1 MSSMASYVGAPVVR
15 RDAFEKA
22 TGTANYASD
31 LFPDGFLWVSVLR
44 SRYPHA
50 LIKGIDARRARSHPG
65 VVAVLTHE
73 DVPVNR
79 FGVFAKDRPVLCD
92 DKVRYIGD
100 PVALVAA
107 ETREAALEAV
117 KLIDVDYEPLP
128 AVTDPIA
135 ALRADSPRVHE
146 SGNICRQ
153 TSLRF
158 GDVEEAFARADIVV
172 EGTYTTGTQIHAF
185 LETEAGIS
193 YLDEKGRI
201 VVVAGGQSPHRD
213 RAEIAH
219 ALNVPA
225 EQVRVITPYVGGA
238 FGGKDDVTVQIHLAL
253 VTAKTGRPARLV
265 LSREES
271 MISGTK
277 RHPAII
283 KMRTAA
289 SRDGRLLANE
299 VEIIYD
305 TGAYAALGPAVLDVA
320 IENCN
325 GPYRVSSA
333 RIDAYLVYTNNMVA
347 SAFRGFGAPQVM
359 FAMER
364 QVDRIARRIG
374 IDPIELRMINAIRK
388 GDIYVFGN
396 KMEGSVGIYECLKVA
411 MDHPIWRDRRKDG
424 TLEYPW
430 LRRGVGV
437 AAGMKGYT
445 IGALPDRGSVSVEL
459 KRDGSVVVGGSF
471 TEIGQGVVE
480 SVAQLAA
487 ELLKVPVERVQVLFA
502 DTERSPDT
510 SVTSASRQL
519 FLAGNALRK
528 AVVALTERVKD
539 LVELET
545 GGRPTSVTFTEKGV
559 LVNSN
564 EVMPLNELAERLEL
578 RGFGRMVIG
587 TYEVPKVEPIA
598 GTLEIPHLFFMFG
611 VTMAEVIVNVL
622 TGTVTVPRVVAVIDA
637 GRVINPINFTGQI
650 EGAVVQ
656 GLGYA
661 LIEEA
666 KIVGGYLQTKDLST
680 YLIPSSKDAPT
691 IEVIPVETFEE
702 EGPFGAKGIGEVG
715 ILSVAPAIVNAVAE
729 ACGVEPT
736 SIPLTPEKL
745 YWLLKEGGL
754 VDRLRGNEGRIG

>member
-1 MSSMASYVGAPVVR
+1 MTSKSSYVGAPVVR

-22 TGTANYASD
+22 TGTAMYASD
-31 LFPDGFLWVSVLR
+31 LFPDDFLWVSVLR

-50 LIKGIDARRARSHPG
+50 HIRRIDTAKARLHAG

-79 FGVFAKDRPVLCD
+79 FGVFVKDRPVLCD
-92 DKVRYIGD
+92 DRVRYIGD

-117 KLIDVDYEPLP
+117 KMIEVDYEELP
-128 AVTDPIA
+128 AVTDPIS
-135 ALRADSPRVHE
+135 ALRADSPKVHE
-146 SGNICRQ
+146 GGNVCRQ

-158 GDVEEAFARADIVV
+158 GDVEGAFARADVVV

-193 YLDEKGRI
+193 YLDEKGRV

-219 ALNVPA
+219 ALNLPP
-225 EQVRVITPYVGGA
+225 ERVRVITPYVGGA

-253 VTAKTGRPARLV
+253 VTMKTGRPARLV

-271 MISGTK
+271 MLSGTK

-299 VEIIYD
+299 VEIVYD

-325 GPYRVSSA
+325 GPYRISSA
-333 RIDAYLVYTNNMVA
+333 KIDAYLVYTNNMVA

-364 QVDRIARRIG
+364 QIDRIARRIG
-374 IDPIELRMINAIRK
+374 IDPIELRLINAIRK
-388 GDIYVFGN
+388 GDVYVFGN
-396 KMEGSVGIYECLKVA
+396 RMEGSVGIYDCLRIA
-411 MDHPIWRDRRKDG
+411 REHPLWRERRSG
-424 TLEYPW
+424 EGLEYPW

-459 KRDGSVVVGGSF
+459 RRDGSIAVSGSF

-480 SVAQLAA
+480 SVAQLTA
-487 ELLKVPVERVQVLFA
+487 ELFKVPVGKVHVLFA

-510 SVTSASRQL
+510 SVTSASRQI

-528 AVVALTERVKD
+528 AFEEVVERVRD
-539 LVELET
+539 LIELDT
-545 GGRPTSVTFTEKGV
+545 GRRPTGVTFTEEGV
-559 LVNSN
+559 VAGAD
-564 EVMPLNELAERLEL
+564 EVIPLGELAERLES
-578 RGFGRMVIG
+578 RGLGRTVIG

-611 VTMAEVIVNVL
+611 VTIAEVIVNVL
-622 TGTVTVPRVVAVIDA
+622 TGSVTVPRVVAVIDA

-661 LIEEA
+661 LMEEA
-666 KIVGGYLQTKDLST
+666 KIVNGYLQTKDLST
-680 YLIPSSKDAPT
+680 YLIPSSKDAPE
-691 IEVIPVETFEE
+691 IEVIPVESYEE

-715 ILSVAPAIVNAVAE
+715 ILSVAPAVVNAVAE

-745 YWLLKEGGL
+745 YWLLKEVGVVDKIRGAGG
-754 VDRLRGNEGRIG
+754 RLE